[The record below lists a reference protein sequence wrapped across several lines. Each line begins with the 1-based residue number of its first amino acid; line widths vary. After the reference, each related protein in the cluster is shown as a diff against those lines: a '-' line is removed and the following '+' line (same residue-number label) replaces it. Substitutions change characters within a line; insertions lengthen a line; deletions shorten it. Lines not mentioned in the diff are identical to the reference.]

1 MNYNHLQHLTLS
13 RLTIDITGH
22 ILKMKALKSLSIEL
36 VLQDSNKSGEI
47 DRQLNQ
53 LSLILANVKT
63 LEILTFISYLKDEVL
78 ESLIELLR
86 FNKTLKSVTM

>member
-1 MNYNHLQHLTLS
+1 M
-13 RLTIDITGH
+13 R
-22 ILKMKALKSLSIEL
+22 ALKSLSIEL
-36 VLQDSNKSGEI
+36 VLQDSKKSEDI

-63 LEILTFISYLKDEVL
+63 LEILTFTSYLKDEVL

-86 FNKTLKSVTM
+86 FNKTLKSVTLQRGRLG

>member
-1 MNYNHLQHLTLS
+1 M
-13 RLTIDITGH
+13 R
-22 ILKMKALKSLSIEL
+22 ALKSLSIEL
-36 VLQDSNKSGEI
+36 VLQDSKKSEDI
-47 DRQLNQ
+47 DRHLNQ

-63 LEILTFISYLKDEVL
+63 LEILTFTSYLKDEVL